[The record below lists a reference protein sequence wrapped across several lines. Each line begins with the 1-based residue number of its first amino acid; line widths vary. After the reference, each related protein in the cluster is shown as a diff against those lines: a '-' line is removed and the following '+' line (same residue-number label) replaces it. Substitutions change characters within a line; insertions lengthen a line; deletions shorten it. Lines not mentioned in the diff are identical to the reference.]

1 MLRSLLGFDWKK
13 SSAHLLLLSKF
24 LSPRKV
30 EDFAKSDDWE
40 AALREAPQKTIKRFA
55 EEGMIEPA
63 SLAGLLDYKYKVSD
77 LKKMLK
83 QRGLPVSGRK
93 ADLIARLVQAD
104 PKGMRKATHGLAVL
118 LCSEQGRV
126 IAEQHLAREE
136 EKRARVE
143 HQVLSALQERKFREA
158 SQLVSSFEAEQ
169 VFPRGLNIDWK
180 NYDPT
185 HDVAMLE
192 TMFRSKLKVLARLSG
207 EQLDQLRVAAGMMHL
222 WGNNKA
228 REWLPP
234 GFETRLTMDNDAV
247 ARMIVSHASHQINMA
262 QYRKAGVKTVEI
274 RTANDRLVCHACRE
288 LAKKEYKL
296 NQVPELPYEEC
307 TSEMGCR
314 CWTVAADF

>member
-1 MLRSLLGFDWKK
+1 MLRSLFGFDWKK
-13 SSAHLLLLSKF
+13 SHAHLLLLSKF
-24 LSPRKV
+24 LSPRTA
-30 EDFAKSDDWE
+30 EDFSKSDAWE
-40 AALREAPQKTIKRFA
+40 AALREAPQKTIKRFVK
-55 EEGMIEPA
+55 EGMIESA
-63 SLAGLLDYKYKVSD
+63 SLAGLLDYRYKVSD

-93 ADLIARLVQAD
+93 ADLIARLVQTD
-104 PKGMRKATHGLAVL
+104 PKGIRKATQGLAVL
-118 LCSEQGRV
+118 QCSEQGRV
-126 IAEQHLAREE
+126 IAEQYLAREK
-136 EKRARVE
+136 EKRAGVE
-143 HQVLSALQERKFREA
+143 HQVLNALQKRKFRKA
-158 SQLVSSFEAEQ
+158 SQLVASFEAEQ

-185 HDVAMLE
+185 HDVAMLK
-192 TMFRSKLKVLARLSG
+192 TIFRSRPKILARLSG

-222 WGNNKA
+222 WGKNKA

-234 GFETRLTMDNDAV
+234 GFETRLIMDNDAA

-274 RTANDRLVCHACRE
+274 RTANDKLVCNACRK
-288 LAKKEYKL
+288 LANKKYKL

-314 CWTVAADF
+314 CWTIAADS